1 MEQFIENFITI
12 FDDELSEEVT
22 PSTLFKDL
30 DEWSSLCALSVIAMA
45 DEEYGVEI
53 KGDDIRKVDT
63 IEDLY
68 NLIQSKK

>member
-1 MEQFIENFITI
+1 MEQFIENFSNI

-22 PSTLFKDL
+22 PSTVFKDL
-30 DEWSSLCALSVIAMA
+30 DEWSTLCALSVNAMA

>member
-1 MEQFIENFITI
+1 MEQFIENFSNI

-22 PSTLFKDL
+22 PSTVFKDL
-30 DEWSSLCALSVIAMA
+30 DAWNSLCALSVIAMA

>member
-1 MEQFIENFITI
+1 MEKFINNFINI
-12 FDDELSEEVT
+12 FDDEFSEEVSS
-22 PSTLFKDL
+22 STVFKDL
-30 DEWSSLCALSVIAMA
+30 DAWNSLCALSVIAMA

-53 KGDDIRKVDT
+53 KGDDIRKADT

>member
-1 MEQFIENFITI
+1 MEQFIENFSNI

-22 PSTLFKDL
+22 PSTVFKDL
-30 DEWSSLCALSVIAMA
+30 DEWSSLCALSVIAMS